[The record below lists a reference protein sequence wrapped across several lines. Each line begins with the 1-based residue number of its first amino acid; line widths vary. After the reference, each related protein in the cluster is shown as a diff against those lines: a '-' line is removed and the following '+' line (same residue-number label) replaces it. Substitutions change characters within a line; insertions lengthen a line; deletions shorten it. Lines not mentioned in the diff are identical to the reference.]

1 MWFARISKSHYW
13 GGIVCALLFLLVGC
27 IFVNYA
33 GIQTDEALFAAP
45 LFRSWQFFSIPIGP
59 YNLPVMNMSYNGAL
73 KTWLYAPILLSAARP
88 SAALIRVPA
97 ILMGAATIVIFW
109 GLLYRIHGRSASWV
123 GCILL
128 ATDTSLML

>member
-123 GCILL
+123 GCRGSW
-128 ATDTSLML
+128 AE